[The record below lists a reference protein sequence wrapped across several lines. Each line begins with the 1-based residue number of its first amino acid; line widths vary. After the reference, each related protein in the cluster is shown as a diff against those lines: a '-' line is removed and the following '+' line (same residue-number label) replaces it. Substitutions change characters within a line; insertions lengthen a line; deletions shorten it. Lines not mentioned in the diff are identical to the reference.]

1 MLLLEAY
8 REGAEEKDDVPAP
21 RQTLTLA
28 ARSPPHR
35 VRGAQEGKLPLHI
48 AAGGGVEGVVSEE
61 LVMLLLEAYR
71 EGAEEKDDVPALS
84 EPRQTLTLAARARA
98 PPAWEFRHVHDS

>member
-28 ARSPPHR
+28 ARSRPPR
-35 VRGAQEGKLPLHI
+35 V
-48 AAGGGVEGVVSEE
+48 GVSPC
-61 LVMLLLEAYR
+61 A
-71 EGAEEKDDVPALS
+71 
-84 EPRQTLTLAARARA
+84 
-98 PPAWEFRHVHDS
+98 